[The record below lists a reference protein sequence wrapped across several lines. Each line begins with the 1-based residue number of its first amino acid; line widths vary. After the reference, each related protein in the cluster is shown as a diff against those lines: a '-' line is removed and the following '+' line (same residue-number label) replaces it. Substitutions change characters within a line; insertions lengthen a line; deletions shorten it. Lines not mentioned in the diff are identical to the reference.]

1 MKYVKL
7 NDEDGRTSLTF
18 VELDL
23 SLAESYEVITEQLET
38 AISEG
43 KVHLQGVSDEAG
55 LILVSMGSGK
65 KHKLVCSETAFKVM
79 WNEAKKK
86 LLLG

>member
-18 VELDL
+18 VEIDL
-23 SLAESYEVITEQLET
+23 SLAESYEIITEQLTT

-43 KVHLQGVSDEAG
+43 KVHLQGVSDETG
-55 LILVSMGSGK
+55 LVLISMASGK
-65 KHKLVCSETAFKVM
+65 RHKLVCSEVAFRES
-79 WNEAKKK
+79 WNKAKKTV
-86 LLLG
+86 LLG